1 MMSRRRPAGIRN
13 GKPLWSVDR
22 AGHVEPPQAAALPE
36 SLRDLTIERTMLKN
50 LLTMLRYFKEAV
62 PFRLIPAL
70 ITTAVLVML
79 LLVPAPDG
87 LDPKAWSLVAI
98 FLTTITAIIL
108 KVMPIGVMA
117 MMAIVI
123 VSLSQVTSTSS
134 KGAIG
139 DALSSFSSPLIWLI
153 VVAILISRGLKK
165 TGLGNRIG
173 MMFISLLGKRT
184 VGIGYGLTICELV
197 LAPFTPSNTAR
208 GGGIVHPIMK
218 SIANAFDSDPAK
230 GTEAKVGT
238 YLALVNYHANPITS
252 AMFLTA
258 TAPNPLVVDFVAKAT
273 HQNLHLSWTTWALC
287 MLLPGL
293 LCLLLMPLVI
303 YLLSPPELKAT
314 PNAIEYARSEMAK
327 MGPLSG
333 KEKVML
339 GTFGLMLLLWAN
351 VPSMI
356 FGPALTLDPTVVA
369 FVGLFILIIT
379 GTIDWDDVL
388 SEKSAWD
395 TLVWFGALVMLAEQL
410 NKLGVIAWFSAGMK
424 GAILASGMGWLPI
437 ASVLVLVF
445 VFSHYLFASTT
456 AHVSAMML
464 AFLTVGAQLIPA
476 DYVVPF
482 MLMMTAGSGI
492 MMTLTHYA
500 TGTSPIIF
508 GSGYVTMGTWWRVG
522 AVMCVFELL
531 VFAVVGSAWWKLLGY
546 W

>member
-1 MMSRRRPAGIRN
+1 MFT
-13 GKPLWSVDR
+13 KL
-22 AGHVEPPQAAALPE
+22 AA
-36 SLRDLTIERTMLKN
+36 T
-50 LLTMLRYFKEAV
+50 LRYFKDAV
-62 PFRLIPAL
+62 PFRLVPAL
-70 ITTAVLVML
+70 ITTAVLLTL
-79 LLVPAPDG
+79 LLIPAPEG
-87 LDPKAWSLVAI
+87 LAPKAWTLVAI
-98 FLTTITAIIL
+98 FITTIVAIIL

-123 VSLSQVTSTSS
+123 VSLAQVTSNTS
-134 KGAIG
+134 KGAIA
-139 DALSSFSSPLIWLI
+139 DALSSFSNPLIWLI
-153 VVAILISRGLKK
+153 VVAILISKGLKK

-173 MMFISLLGKRT
+173 LMFIAMLGKRT

-218 SIANAFDSDPAK
+218 SIATAFDSDPAK
-230 GTEAKVGT
+230 GTQGKVGT

-258 TAPNPLVVDFVAKAT
+258 TAPNPLVVDYVARAT
-273 HQNLHLSWTTWALC
+273 NQNFHLTWTTWALC

-293 LCLLLMPLVI
+293 ICLLVMPLII

-314 PNAIEYARSEMAK
+314 PNAVSYAKEEMAK
-327 MGPLSG
+327 MGPLSF

-339 GTFGLMLLLWAN
+339 GTFGLMLVLWAN
-351 VPSMI
+351 VPAMLL
-356 FGPALTLDPTVVA
+356 GPSFTLDPTVVA
-369 FVGLFILIIT
+369 FIGLFVLIIT

-424 GAILASGMGWLPI
+424 AAIVASGMGWLPV
-437 ASVLVLVF
+437 AAVLVLAF
-445 VFSHYLFASTT
+445 VFSHYMFASTT
-456 AHVSAMML
+456 AHISAML
-464 AFLTVGAQLIPA
+464 FAFLTVGTQLIPA
-476 DYVVPF
+476 EYIVPF

-508 GSGYVTMGTWWRVG
+508 GSGYVTMGAWWRVG
-522 AVMCVFELL
+522 FVMCVIELL
-531 VFAVVGSAWWKLLGY
+531 IFAVVGTTWWKLLGY

>member
-1 MMSRRRPAGIRN
+1 MIKKIADIF
-13 GKPLWSVDR
+13 
-22 AGHVEPPQAAALPE
+22 
-36 SLRDLTIERTMLKN
+36 
-50 LLTMLRYFKEAV
+50 RYFATVV
-62 PFRLIPAL
+62 PFRLGPA
-70 ITTAVLVML
+70 IAATVVLFGL
-79 LLVPAPDG
+79 LLTPVPHG
-87 LDPKAWSLVAI
+87 LTPQAWHLVAI
-98 FLTTITAIIL
+98 FLTTIVAIIL

-123 VSLSQVTSTSS
+123 VSLSQVTSPSS
-134 KGAIG
+134 KGAIT
-139 DALSSFSSPLIWLI
+139 DALSSFSNPLIWLI

-173 MMFISLLGKRT
+173 LMFISLLGKRT
-184 VGIGYGLTICELV
+184 MGIGYCLTICELV

-230 GTEAKVGT
+230 GTQGKVGT

-258 TAPNPLVVDFVAKAT
+258 TAPNPLVVDYVAKAT
-273 HQNLHLSWTTWALC
+273 NLQLHLSWTTWALC

-314 PNAIEYARSEMAK
+314 PNAVEFARSEIAR
-327 MGPLSG
+327 MGPVSG
-333 KEKVML
+333 KERVML
-339 GTFGLMLLLWAN
+339 GTFGGMLLLWAN
-351 VPSMI
+351 VPAMV
-356 FGPALTLDPTVVA
+356 FGPAFTLDPTVVA
-369 FVGLFILIIT
+369 FLGLFALIIT

-395 TLVWFGALVMLAEQL
+395 TLVWFGALVMLSEQL
-410 NKLGVIAWFSAGMK
+410 NKLGVIAWFSEGMK
-424 GAILASGMGWLPI
+424 DAIVASGMGWLPI
-437 ASVLVLVF
+437 ATVLVLAF

-456 AHVSAMML
+456 AHISAMML
-464 AFLTVGAQLIPA
+464 AFLMVGVQLIPPE
-476 DYVVPF
+476 YIVPF

-522 AVMCVFELL
+522 AVMCVVELL
-531 VFAVVGSAWWKLLGY
+531 IFAVIGGAWWKLLGY

>member
-1 MMSRRRPAGIRN
+1 MFDKIKA
-13 GKPLWSVDR
+13 
-22 AGHVEPPQAAALPE
+22 
-36 SLRDLTIERTMLKN
+36 TF
-50 LLTMLRYFKEAV
+50 RYFNDAV
-62 PFRLIPAL
+62 PFRLGPAL
-70 ITTAVLVML
+70 ITTAVLFL
-79 LLVPAPDG
+79 LLALPCPDG
-87 LDPKAWSLVAI
+87 LTPKAWALVAI
-98 FLTTITAIIL
+98 FLTTIVAIIL

-134 KGAIG
+134 KGAIT
-139 DALSSFSSPLIWLI
+139 DALSSFANPLIWLI

-165 TGLGNRIG
+165 TGLGSRIG
-173 MMFISLLGKRT
+173 LMFIAMLGKRT
-184 VGIGYGLTICELV
+184 LGIGYGLTVCELV

-230 GTEAKVGT
+230 GTQGKVGT

-258 TAPNPLVVDFVAKAT
+258 TAPNPLVVDYVARAT
-273 HQNLHLSWTTWALC
+273 QQNFHLSWTTWALC

-293 LCLLLMPLVI
+293 VCLLVMPLVLYMI
-303 YLLSPPELKAT
+303 SPPELKAT
-314 PNAIEYARSEMAK
+314 PNAVEYARGELAK
-327 MGPLSG
+327 MGPLAP

-339 GTFGLMLLLWAN
+339 GTFGLLLVLWAN
-351 VPSMI
+351 VPAML
-356 FGPALTLDPTVVA
+356 FGAAFTLDPTVVA
-369 FVGLFILIIT
+369 FVGLFALIIT

-395 TLVWFGALVMLAEQL
+395 TLVWFGALVMMAEQL
-410 NKLGVIAWFSAGMK
+410 NKTGVISWFSGGMK
-424 GAILASGMGWLPI
+424 DAIVASGMGWMAI
-437 ASVLVLVF
+437 ASVLLLAF
-445 VFSHYLFASTT
+445 VFSHYFFASTT
-456 AHVSAMML
+456 AHISAMLL
-464 AFLTVGAQLIPA
+464 AFLTVGSQLLPP

-482 MLMMTAGSGI
+482 MLMMTAGSAI

-508 GSGYVTMGTWWRVG
+508 GSGYVTMGKWWLAG
-522 AVMCVFELL
+522 LVMCLVEL
-531 VFAVVGSAWWKLLGY
+531 VIFAVVGGLWWKVLGY